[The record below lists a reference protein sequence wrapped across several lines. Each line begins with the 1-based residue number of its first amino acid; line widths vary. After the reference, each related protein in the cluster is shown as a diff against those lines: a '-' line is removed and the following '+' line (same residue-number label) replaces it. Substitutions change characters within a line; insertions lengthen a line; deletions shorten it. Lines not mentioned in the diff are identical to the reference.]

1 VDSSYNYWIRRIGL
15 DNKNKVVISTPLY
28 GYNFRKDHSKGSD
41 STVTTLVYNDV
52 LDEHPEAYLQDTI
65 VTDSS
70 IFFHNSSTTFKQK
83 IDFIKDNDLKGISIW
98 ELSYDMGT
106 KNKSLL
112 KYINS
117 EINKK

>member
-1 VDSSYNYWIRRIGL
+1 M
-15 DNKNKVVISTPLY
+15 Y